1 MVQVYIICMIFSLIF
16 RSLIIMYADRG
27 LARDG
32 RPNLGLLRKLF
43 WLVVVAFLLVAQT
56 VFPLNAIVLGTF
68 PRDGIEGRICLLRET
83 SPEQVDKV
91 VGVRERWLVF
101 VSFVFLDIFVV
112 LYFSSRVNRFLRR
125 LCPKGRMSCIGLY
138 KRNVI
143 DLSET
148 IRLVVVGLVCIL
160 LRMTG
165 ILFIQENSFQLSR
178 EASFWIWNTTEIMFG
193 EGFYFFCF
201 PFFVTVHPRKQA
213 PEKSTQ
219 FYVRNP
225 LTIAQPLKKTKEI
238 PASNIAKPSID
249 PGLRNGNDPKK
260 YPLILYCKSHKTICK
275 RTENS
280 NTLVKVQ
287 GFSDNE

>member
-1 MVQVYIICMIFSLIF
+1 MIFSLIF

-83 SPEQVDKV
+83 SSEQVDKV

-125 LCPKGRMSCIGLY
+125 LCPKGRMACIGLY

-165 ILFIQENSFQLSR
+165 ILFIQENSFQFSS
-178 EASFWIWNTTEIMFG
+178 EASFWIWN
-193 EGFYFFCF
+193 
-201 PFFVTVHPRKQA
+201 
-213 PEKSTQ
+213 
-219 FYVRNP
+219 
-225 LTIAQPLKKTKEI
+225 
-238 PASNIAKPSID
+238 
-249 PGLRNGNDPKK
+249 
-260 YPLILYCKSHKTICK
+260 
-275 RTENS
+275 
-280 NTLVKVQ
+280 
-287 GFSDNE
+287 FSKA